1 MFGDTSPRDLQHRN
15 QLSHAQQIVCS
26 GDQTKHPVNA
36 LFAAHLYLSDRSV
49 LLGPAENFLHQLAFA
64 LANGEARA
72 AAFRL
77 RQPVW
82 PRRIGLIFS
91 YVRHHFARS
100 ESFYE
105 LLLLVAFVGAH
116 RAGLATFEPI
126 QQHQRRLP
134 SAVLLAWVTI
144 APTINPFRFS
154 VNRWPK

>member
-1 MFGDTSPRDLQHRN
+1 MFGDTSARDLQHRN

-26 GDQTKHPVNA
+26 GDQTKRPLDA

-49 LLGPAENFLHQLAFA
+49 VLGPAENLLHQLAFA

-82 PRRIGLIFS
+82 PRRIRLIFS
-91 YVRHHFARS
+91 YVRHHLARS

-105 LLLLVAFVGAH
+105 LLLLVAFVGATV
-116 RAGLATFEPI
+116 LAWL
-126 QQHQRRLP
+126 RLSPSSNTNAASP
-134 SAVLLAWVTI
+134 SAVL
-144 APTINPFRFS
+144 
-154 VNRWPK
+154 